1 MLEYHWNIHVLQ
13 NVERTEE
20 GRKRRKQS
28 RRESSSFF
36 KLFNV
41 LWSGSIKAP
50 LLLFLLLLFPFSSF
64 LSLFFSFMIII
75 PTFSEELFMSYFS
88 TAAAATTAVCVCVN
102 VHLDMSLSLSIRSW
116 FLLTLRF
123 RLTSSVVDI
132 SLELKEK
139 NEDEEEKY
147 SRQLE
152 MLWIFFYDESFFI
165 SFQWWEMKGRFL
177 DCNLKW
183 KEGNWSWKKK
193 LRFSCGVY
201 AAVNFIRNFS
211 LKFFHKQNNDAILR
225 SFN

>member
-88 TAAAATTAVCVCVN
+88 TAAAATTAVCVN

-139 NEDEEEKY
+139 KRRRRREI
-147 SRQLE
+147 LE
-152 MLWIFFYDESFFI
+152 AAWDALNFFLWRIVFYFI
-165 SFQWWEMKGRFL
+165 SVVRDERKIFGL
-177 DCNLKW
+177 
-183 KEGNWSWKKK
+183 
-193 LRFSCGVY
+193 
-201 AAVNFIRNFS
+201 
-211 LKFFHKQNNDAILR
+211 
-225 SFN
+225 